1 MTEVCFSERYWLAT
15 SSVAKLRLH
24 ELLGELKEYAP
35 MLAPI
40 GFVAL
45 VLAVATMNYLKQSPI
60 LEPNPPIEK
69 PVQKP
74 IPDVIKQDCQRLVEG
89 QLVFAPSATMRQG
102 KPSVVSARLSR
113 GSDTKILS
121 GLEGNSFV
129 IENTQVSCLVTLKLD
144 SQEDHA
150 FKIDNVPAG
159 RKDEQILLPNK
170 FTQWDWRVTPLK
182 SGVLHLLLYV
192 TPILYVDGV
201 GQGLKAF
208 PQQPRVITVS
218 PDRVY
223 AVWTILVAHW
233 AIWSVL
239 LTAIILPSLYFV
251 ARRIKKWYDDR
262 AKGPIGFAPKPK
274 P

>member
-1 MTEVCFSERYWLAT
+1 MIWKV
-15 SSVAKLRLH
+15 
-24 ELLGELKEYAP
+24 LGALKEYALV
-35 MLAPI
+35 LAPI
-40 GFVAL
+40 GLVAL
-45 VLAVATMNYLKQSPI
+45 ALVVASLNNLSKNVI

-74 IPDVIKQDCQRLVEG
+74 VPDVIKQDCQRLVEG
-89 QLVFAPSATMRQG
+89 QLAFAPSPTMRQG

-121 GLEGNSFV
+121 GLDGNTFV

-170 FTQWDWRVTPLK
+170 CTQWDWRVTPLK
-182 SGVLHLLLYV
+182 SGLLHLLLYV
-192 TPILYVDGV
+192 TPLLYVDGV

-218 PDRVY
+218 PDYLY
-223 AVWTILVAHW
+223 AVWIAIVAHW

-239 LTAIILPSLYFV
+239 LTAIILPSLYFL
-251 ARRIKKWYDDR
+251 APRIKKWYDKR
-262 AKGPIGFAPKPK
+262 AKKPIGFAPPK
-274 P
+274 PSLKP